1 MSIKVMYT
9 NGKTGIVESFQLDDL
24 IASGK
29 IKKFRRADGWV
40 VVGKDP
46 IRKADELEIKPKRRQ
61 SADNAR

>member
-9 NGKTGIVESFQLDDL
+9 NGKTGMVENYQLDDL

-40 VVGKDP
+40 SVGIDP
-46 IRKADELEIKPKRRQ
+46 IRKKDELEIKPKRRQ
-61 SADNAR
+61 SAGNAR

>member
-29 IKKFRRADGWV
+29 IKKFRRSDGWV
-40 VVGKDP
+40 FVGKDP
-46 IRKADELEIKPKRRQ
+46 IRKIDELEIKPKRRL
-61 SADNAR
+61 SPGDT

>member
-9 NGKTGIVESFQLDDL
+9 NGKTGTVENYKLDDL

-29 IKKFRRADGWV
+29 IKKFLRSDGWV

-46 IRKADELEIKPKRRQ
+46 VRKTDELETKPKKRQ
-61 SADNAR
+61 SAGNTR

>member
-9 NGKTGIVESFQLDDL
+9 NGKTGMVEHYQLDDL

-40 VVGKDP
+40 SVGKDP
-46 IRKADELEIKPKRRQ
+46 IRKTDELEITPKKRQ
-61 SADNAR
+61 STGNTR

>member
-1 MSIKVMYT
+1 MSIKVMYA

-29 IKKFRRADGWV
+29 ITKFRRSDGWV

-46 IRKADELEIKPKRRQ
+46 IRKADELEIKPKSSQ
-61 SADNAR
+61 SAGNTR

>member
-9 NGKTGIVESFQLDDL
+9 NGKTGIVENYQLDDL

-29 IKKFRRADGWV
+29 IQKFLRSDGWV

-46 IRKADELEIKPKRRQ
+46 TRKTNELEIKMKKRQ
-61 SADNAR
+61 STGNTR